1 MYDMEKHLRSR
12 KYEVDRYSHHY
23 IDQLGEIA
31 TFYLFDEYERFTGYQ
46 RYNPNSFEKKVNN
59 SIEGRYFNHNQ
70 RGELCIWGLEVLT
83 LQGPLFIT
91 ESIFK
96 SAAIHSVGLNSITQ
110 LTSGVSKRFLDYV
123 DALGMDTYFVGDM
136 DAAGLKFS
144 KYRPGGFITERD
156 LDEYPTEKL
165 RELLLGN
172 IK

>member
-1 MYDMEKHLRSR
+1 MSKLP
-12 KYEVDRYSHHY
+12 DRYRILS
-23 IDQLGEIA
+23 
-31 TFYLFDEYERFTGYQ
+31 YLPSGDEW
-46 RYNPNSFEKKVNN
+46 
-59 SIEGRYFNHNQ
+59 I
-70 RGELCIWGLEVLT
+70 
-83 LQGPLFIT
+83 
-91 ESIFK
+91 
-96 SAAIHSVGLNSITQ
+96 NSITQ

-123 DALGMDTYFVGDM
+123 DSLGMDTYFVGDM